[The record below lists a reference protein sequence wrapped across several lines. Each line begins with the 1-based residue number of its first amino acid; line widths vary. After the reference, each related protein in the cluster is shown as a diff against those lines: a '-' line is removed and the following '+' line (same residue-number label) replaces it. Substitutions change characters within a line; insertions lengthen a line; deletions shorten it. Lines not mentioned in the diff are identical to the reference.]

1 MATEKTRPTDNFHCF
16 EGMGRPF
23 WRSIAEGMK
32 PSGISMGPMGASVD
46 LIEEGDGNAVQNGG
60 MYHPQETK
68 MHPGVYFRFFGTIAH
83 NRYGAKSSM
92 AGGWWIDYENAVAV
106 RDWALKFDLSLARAA
121 QALLVI
127 PPGWH
132 DCGYVGRGR
141 LLKTMKAWV
150 GHGKPATGTLS
161 PDNAQRRSAGVPV
174 QVAPPAAPIK
184 QYFMPGDRSLIASV
198 FNFDQP
204 TQVIAKTIFPA
215 GL

>member
-92 AGGWWIDYENAVAV
+92 AGGWWIDC
-106 RDWALKFDLSLARAA
+106 
-121 QALLVI
+121 
-127 PPGWH
+127 P
-132 DCGYVGRGR
+132 
-141 LLKTMKAWV
+141 
-150 GHGKPATGTLS
+150 
-161 PDNAQRRSAGVPV
+161 RS
-174 QVAPPAAPIK
+174 
-184 QYFMPGDRSLIASV
+184 
-198 FNFDQP
+198 
-204 TQVIAKTIFPA
+204 
-215 GL
+215 